1 MTRPCPAGS
10 VVSVGPGADGDLA
23 VVAVAPLTV
32 VAVLTPEDVDAFAV
46 VADEPATEVVVTT
59 ASPPAVA
66 AVVSVVLDVSSAA
79 VVVVAPPAPTDL
91 AFLLPPPQPAAKRPT
106 TAIGTHTRRHVE
118 P

>member
-32 VAVLTPEDVDAFAV
+32 VAVLTPEEVDAFAV
-46 VADEPATEVVVTT
+46 VAAEPATEVVVRA

-66 AVVSVVLDVSSAA
+66 ADVWVVLDVRGAA
-79 VVVVAPPAPTDL
+79 VGVVVSSVPTGL
-91 AFLLPPPQPAAKRPT
+91 AFLLLPPQPAAKSPT
-106 TAIGTHTRRHVE
+106 TAIGTH
-118 P
+118 